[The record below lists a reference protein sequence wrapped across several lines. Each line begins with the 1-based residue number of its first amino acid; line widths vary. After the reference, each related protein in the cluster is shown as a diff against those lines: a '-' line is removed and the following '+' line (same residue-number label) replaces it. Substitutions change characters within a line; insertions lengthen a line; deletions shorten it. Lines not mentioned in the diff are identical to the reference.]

1 MNKFKVAQQYV
12 ETTKQH
18 QAMEHQ
24 LKQAVYLLDQD
35 NQLNIYGPVH
45 KAYDE
50 LVSQILGDNLV
61 EHLLVW
67 IYELDF
73 GKEDT
78 RTFKEFY
85 YSHKDAYWDQK
96 HS

>member
-12 ETTKQH
+12 ETTQQH
-18 QAMEHQ
+18 QNMEQQ
-24 LKQAVYLLDQD
+24 LQQAVYLLDQD
-35 NQLNIYGPVH
+35 NQLLIYGPVH

-50 LVSQILGDNLV
+50 LVSEILGDNLI
-61 EHLLVW
+61 EHLLMW

-73 GKEDT
+73 GKLDT

-85 YSHKDAYWDQK
+85 YSHKDA
-96 HS
+96 H

>member
-1 MNKFKVAQQYV
+1 MNKFEVALQYV
-12 ETTKQH
+12 ATIKQH
-18 QAMEHQ
+18 QELEQTLQRAVQQ
-24 LKQAVYLLDQD
+24 LDPD
-35 NQLNIYGPVH
+35 NQLQIYGPVH

-50 LVSQILGDNLV
+50 LVSNILGDNLV

-73 GKEDT
+73 GREDT

-85 YSHKDAYWDQK
+85 YSYKDL
-96 HS
+96 H

>member
-12 ETTKQH
+12 ETIQQH
-18 QAMEHQ
+18 QAMEQQ

-45 KAYDE
+45 RAYDE
-50 LVSQILGDNLV
+50 LISTILGDQIV

-73 GKEDT
+73 GKLDT
-78 RTFKEFY
+78 RTFKEFF
-85 YSHKDAYWDQK
+85 YSHKDS
-96 HS
+96 H

>member
-1 MNKFKVAQQYV
+1 MNKFEVALQYV
-12 ETTKQH
+12 ATIKQH
-18 QAMEHQ
+18 QE
-24 LKQAVYLLDQD
+24 LEQALQRAVQLLDQD
-35 NQLNIYGPVH
+35 NQFLVYGPIH

-50 LVSQILGDNLV
+50 LVSNILGDNLV

-73 GKEDT
+73 GKLDT

-85 YSHKDAYWDQK
+85 YSHKDL
-96 HS
+96 H

>member
-18 QAMEHQ
+18 QNMEQKLHE
-24 LKQAVYLLDQD
+24 AVQILDQD

-50 LVSQILGDNLV
+50 LVSNILGDNLV

-73 GKEDT
+73 GKLDT
-78 RTFKEFY
+78 RTFKEFF
-85 YSHKDAYWDQK
+85 YSHKDAY
-96 HS
+96 